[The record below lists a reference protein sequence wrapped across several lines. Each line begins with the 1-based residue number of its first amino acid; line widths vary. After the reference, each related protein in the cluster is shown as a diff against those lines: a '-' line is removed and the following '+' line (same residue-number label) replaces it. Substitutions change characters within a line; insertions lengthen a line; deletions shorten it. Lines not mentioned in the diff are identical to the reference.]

1 MIYIDEQLY
10 TKTAIAGCYDY
21 ATNLENYN
29 RFTYTIHCFLQP
41 GSNTPLFSDVFGNL
55 TTVSLLLIIP
65 NIAQTITQIHISSA
79 CFKSNSHTHKRNHLV
94 FFLARQNVH
103 CFLRFCSNLF
113 SFNHSVFL
121 FVHLPSTHMIPAIK
135 HLLFYQ
141 QQEWWCRK
149 TSQASS
155 DVWLTVE
162 IPPQCFFGYTDGFG
176 SFLW

>member
-94 FFLARQNVH
+94 FFLRDRTFIA
-103 CFLRFCSNLF
+103 FCDFAATYFHLII
-113 SFNHSVFL
+113 SV
-121 FVHLPSTHMIPAIK
+121 
-135 HLLFYQ
+135 
-141 QQEWWCRK
+141 
-149 TSQASS
+149 
-155 DVWLTVE
+155 
-162 IPPQCFFGYTDGFG
+162 CFFVRSSTYTYDTRN
-176 SFLW
+176 